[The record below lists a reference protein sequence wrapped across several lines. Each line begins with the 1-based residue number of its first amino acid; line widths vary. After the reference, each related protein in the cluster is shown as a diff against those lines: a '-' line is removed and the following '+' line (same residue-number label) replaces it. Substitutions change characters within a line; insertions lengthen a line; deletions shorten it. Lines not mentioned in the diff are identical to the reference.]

1 MSEPSA
7 RITHGEKAAEL
18 SLPMQSTR
26 RGLLKG
32 VLGGISAF
40 GLGSLLCA
48 AYRFLAP
55 GAGGGGP
62 VEVSLSEISARGTA
76 FFQYG
81 GSPGILLQGED
92 GALKAFSLVCT
103 HLACSVIWNGE
114 KKEFYC
120 PCHDGIFDGEGRV
133 LSGPPPAPLERWKVE
148 VQGDKVTIGA
158 V

>member
-1 MSEPSA
+1 MGEQSA
-7 RITHGEKAAEL
+7 QITPGEKTGGL
-18 SLPMQSTR
+18 SLPVQATR
-26 RGLLKG
+26 RGILKG
-32 VLGGISAF
+32 VLGAISAF
-40 GLGSLLCA
+40 GLGSILYA

-55 GAGGGGP
+55 GARGGAP
-62 VEVSLSEISARGTA
+62 VEIALSEISAGGTA

-81 GSPGILLQGED
+81 GSPGILLREED

-103 HLACSVIWNGE
+103 HLACTVIWSGE

-120 PCHDGIFDGEGRV
+120 PCHDGIFDGEGKV

-148 VQGDKVTIGA
+148 AQGDKVIISA